1 MNKQQTQNVK
11 VIVAED
17 PGLWYINGRI
27 RTGAFRERV
36 WAAFKKLTDAYYV
49 RRFAMEA
56 RHRAEAA
63 TMDRE
68 FDEIQKRKP
77 FTPWVGRADE
87 GAVPAFVASAERDDM
102 RRKQNLKKSWATVQE
117 REHERN

>member
-1 MNKQQTQNVK
+1 MNNAEHSEAVVRDKERE

-49 RRFAMEA
+49 RCFAMEA

-87 GAVPAFVASAERDDM
+87 GAVPAFFASAEREDM
-102 RRKQNLKKSWATVQE
+102 HLWRRSRQGSDE
-117 REHERN
+117 

>member
-1 MNKQQTQNVK
+1 MNNAEHSEAVVRDKERE

-87 GAVPAFVASAERDDM
+87 GAVPAFVASAEREDM
-102 RRKQNLKKSWATVQE
+102 WIWRRSRQGSDE
-117 REHERN
+117 